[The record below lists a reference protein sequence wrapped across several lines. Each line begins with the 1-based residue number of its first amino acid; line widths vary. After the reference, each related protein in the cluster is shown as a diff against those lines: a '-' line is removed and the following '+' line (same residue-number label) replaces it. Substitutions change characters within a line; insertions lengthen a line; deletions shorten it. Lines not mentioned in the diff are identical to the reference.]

1 MFKKWLE
8 RFTWIALLIA
18 FWEVVRLVKGSP
30 ALIQPSF
37 FSVVKA
43 LGHSLLFEQLFLQ
56 IILSLLLVISGIFI
70 GLGLAFLLSFIS
82 LRSKKGESLVRT
94 INALFHPLP
103 GIALLPV
110 VILWFGTGVKSV
122 LFIIV
127 HSVLWPLVTNLN
139 AGYRSMPEAFTLVAR
154 NYEIRTSSLFT
165 RIFLPATS
173 PYLIAGLKIAWA
185 RGWRALI
192 SAEMVFG
199 AIGGSGGVGW
209 FIFNKRVFMDTSGL
223 FAGILVVIIIGIL
236 VEDILFHFL
245 EKATVEKWGMS
256 L

>member
-1 MFKKWLE
+1 
-8 RFTWIALLIA
+8 
-18 FWEVVRLVKGSP
+18 
-30 ALIQPSF
+30 
-37 FSVVKA
+37 
-43 LGHSLLFEQLFLQ
+43 
-56 IILSLLLVISGIFI
+56 
-70 GLGLAFLLSFIS
+70 
-82 LRSKKGESLVRT
+82 
-94 INALFHPLP
+94 
-103 GIALLPV
+103 
-110 VILWFGTGVKSV
+110 V

-127 HSVLWPLVTNLN
+127 HSVLWPLVTNLD
-139 AGYRSMPEAFTLVAR
+139 AGYRSIPEAFTLVAR
-154 NYEIRTSSLFT
+154 NYEIKTASLFT
-165 RIFLPATS
+165 RVFLPATS
-173 PYLIAGLKIAWA
+173 PYLLAGLKIAWA

-245 EKATVEKWGMS
+245 EKTTVEKWGMS

>member
-18 FWEVVRLVKGSP
+18 FWEVVRLIKGSP

-37 FSVVKA
+37 LSVVKA

-56 IILSLLLVISGIFI
+56 IALSLLLVISGILM

-82 LRSKKGESLVRT
+82 LRSKKGGSFVRT

-127 HSVLWPLVTNLN
+127 HSVLWPLVTNLD
-139 AGYRSMPEAFTLVAR
+139 AGYRSIPEAFTLVAR
-154 NYEIRTSSLFT
+154 NYEIKTASLFT
-165 RIFLPATS
+165 RVFLPATS
-173 PYLIAGLKIAWA
+173 PYLLAGLKIAWA

-245 EKATVEKWGMS
+245 EKTTVEKWGMS